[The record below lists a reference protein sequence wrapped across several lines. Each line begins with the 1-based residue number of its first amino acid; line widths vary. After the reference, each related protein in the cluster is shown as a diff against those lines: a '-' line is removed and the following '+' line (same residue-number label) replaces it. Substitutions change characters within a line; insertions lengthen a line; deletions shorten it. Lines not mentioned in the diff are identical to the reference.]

1 VVSEIFAMDAFYSEK
16 AYRSLVK
23 SPAEF
28 VAQSLRG
35 LSPSPSGAGQGGGVP
50 QATTAMAPM
59 GQVLFYPPNVAG
71 WPSGSSWINSSTLL
85 SRVNFAT
92 AMAQKFGST
101 ASLDQLLATFVD
113 GTVSPTT
120 HDTLTQFAHD
130 NPGAA
135 ADLLSLTLST
145 PEFQLN

>member
-1 VVSEIFAMDAFYSEK
+1 
-16 AYRSLVK
+16 
-23 SPAEF
+23 
-28 VAQSLRG
+28 
-35 LSPSPSGAGQGGGVP
+35 
-50 QATTAMAPM
+50 MAPM

-71 WPSGSSWINSSTLL
+71 WPAGSSWINSSTLL

-92 AMAQKFGST
+92 ALAQKSGSA

-130 NPGAA
+130 NPGAS

>member
-1 VVSEIFAMDAFYSEK
+1 
-16 AYRSLVK
+16 
-23 SPAEF
+23 
-28 VAQSLRG
+28 
-35 LSPSPSGAGQGGGVP
+35 
-50 QATTAMAPM
+50 M

-71 WPSGSSWINSSTLL
+71 WPAGSSWINSSTLL

-92 AMAQKFGST
+92 ALAQKSGST